1 LNLYIALPI
10 LLFSVVVHECAH
22 GLAAYRAGDPTAYN
36 LGRITLNPLPH
47 IDLFGS
53 IVVPVI
59 LIVTRTPFFIAWAKP
74 VPVNPALFRNPRSD
88 DIRVSV
94 AGPLSNVFLAILFTL
109 IGIILSFVMPDFS
122 RLSTFQVG
130 LLDFCRLA
138 VLINLFLAF
147 FNLIPIFPLD
157 GSHILANLLPPDLE
171 YRYRSLSRYGFIL
184 LLILIMTPIIDIFL
198 LPAWFFR
205 EILDSILIAF
215 YR

>member
-1 LNLYIALPI
+1 
-10 LLFSVVVHECAH
+10 
-22 GLAAYRAGDPTAYN
+22 
-36 LGRITLNPLPH
+36 
-47 IDLFGS
+47 
-53 IVVPVI
+53 
-59 LIVTRTPFFIAWAKP
+59 
-74 VPVNPALFRNPRSD
+74 VNPALFRNPRSD

-122 RLSTFQVG
+122 RLSTFQAG